1 MKKRMTALCLALMT
15 AFLAPGSIAAEG
27 LPYETVIIEEASPSS
42 DLIPEPESEPI
53 TSSELILESESE
65 PITSSELILE
75 SESGTIASS
84 DLTPESE
91 SGSEGETSAAGDTG
105 ILPQGGGDSFLTG
118 IEVVETRDY
127 TGLGDAFAP
136 DEGGVLTE
144 EVTIYLDQAG
154 MAETARLPKLARYA
168 NAVYVDSYGGQLEG
182 DASGVY
188 EKMVDYFVTN
198 LRKDDGN
205 GLTGDEKKALQT
217 ALASAV
223 AGFRYTL
230 SETPGSF
237 WLDMTETEFKNGD
250 YKKDPNYLE
259 AVDQLKYAMQAA
271 YDAIL
276 FDYPQLYY
284 IQPPALNFSITALS
298 SNGGLDAK
306 LNAGIIISVKES
318 YSGAASDDTRAAFQ
332 SAVSTA
338 VSAVNSGIAGTD
350 RKTIVKEIHDYV
362 CRTAVYDYAYNSYG
376 EGTEAYNKI
385 HSAAGFFL
393 DGNHKVVCD
402 GYSKSFKI
410 LCDEFGIPCVII
422 PGMTTEGHAWN
433 YVQMEDGCWYL
444 VDTTWDDVGG
454 VRYSYFLMGGQSKG
468 ASNEILSEARTVYT
482 NFSGAKYTMSFAVP
496 ALSDVRYHEHSYEK
510 GIWVSDGNATCMADG
525 TKHLKCDVEEC
536 GAIQTT
542 AADPGSRIKHSFT
555 NYVSNGNATCMADGT
570 KAAAC
575 DYGCGTTD
583 TQADLGSRIPH
594 SFVNYVSDGNAGWY
608 QDGTKTA
615 FCSYGCGTA
624 DVTADTGSAKIPTMT
639 LSASSIK
646 LEKGQSTTAVKVS
659 NLAPGDSVAQWKS
672 SDTSVVKVT
681 QSGKIK
687 AKNKTGK
694 AKVTVTL
701 QSGLKKSVTV
711 NVQAKPVETTGISG
725 VPKKL
730 SLKRGAKLKLAPVL
744 APVTSEQKI
753 TYTSSSPKVASV
765 NAKGKIKAKKK
776 GTAKITVKAGSVR
789 VTCKVTVK

>member
-42 DLIPEPESEPI
+42 DLILEPESEPL
-53 TSSELILESESE
+53 S
-65 PITSSELILE
+65 SSELILE

-91 SGSEGETSAAGDTG
+91 SGSEGETSTAGDTG
-105 ILPQGGGDSFLTG
+105 ILLQEGGDSFLTG

-136 DEGGVLTE
+136 DEGEVITE

-188 EKMVDYFVTN
+188 DKMVDYFVTN

-205 GLTGDEKKALQT
+205 GLTDEEKKALQT
-217 ALASAV
+217 AL

-230 SETPGSF
+230 SETPAPF
-237 WLDMTETEFKNGD
+237 YLDMTEAEYLDGAHKT
-250 YKKDPNYLE
+250 DPGYLE
-259 AVDQLKYAMQAA
+259 AVAQIKYSMQAA

-276 FDYPQLYY
+276 FDYPELYY
-284 IQPPALNFSITALS
+284 IQPPAIMFYISRPKDLGDTRGFYARLTEN
-298 SNGGLDAK
+298 
-306 LNAGIIISVKES
+306 IIISVSES
-318 YSGAASDDTRAAFQ
+318 YTGAADARGTFQ
-332 SAVSTA
+332 NAVSTA
-338 VSAVNSGIAGTD
+338 VSAVNSRIAGSTD
-350 RKTIVKEIHDYV
+350 RKATVKAIHDYV
-362 CRTAVYDYAYNSYG
+362 CETAIYDDAYNSYG

-393 DGNHKVVCD
+393 DENHKVVCD
-402 GYSKSFKI
+402 GYSKAFKI
-410 LCDEFGIPCVII
+410 LCDKFGIPCVII
-422 PGMTTEGHAWN
+422 PGKTTGGHAWN

-496 ALSDVRYHEHSYEK
+496 ALSEVRYHEHSYEK

-570 KAAAC
+570 KTAAC

-583 TQADLGSRIPH
+583 TTADLGSRIPH
-594 SFVNYVSDGNAGWY
+594 NFANYVSDGNAGWY

-646 LEKGQSTTAVKVS
+646 LETGQSTTAVKVS
-659 NLAPGDSVAQWKS
+659 NLAPGDSVVQWES

-711 NVQAKPVETTGISG
+711 KVQAKPVETTGISG